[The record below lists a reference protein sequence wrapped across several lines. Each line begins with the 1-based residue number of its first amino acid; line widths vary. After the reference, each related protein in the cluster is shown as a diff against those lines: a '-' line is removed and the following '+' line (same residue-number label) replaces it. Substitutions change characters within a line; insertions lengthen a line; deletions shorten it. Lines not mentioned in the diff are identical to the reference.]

1 MQVPLL
7 DLSLQYRQVADE
19 VMEALRGVVEDQRF
33 ILGPVVEKL
42 EAEVAAK
49 LRVPHAVGC
58 ASGTDAILL
67 AVRALGVERGEEVVT
82 SPFTFFATAGAIHN
96 AGARPVF
103 ADIAPDT
110 LNLDPAA
117 AEAATTERTRAV
129 MPVHLFGQMAEMR
142 AFRDLGDRRGVAVI
156 EDAAQAIGARQRDGD
171 GWITTGTLGDV
182 CCFSFFPTK
191 NLGAFGDAG
200 MAVASDD
207 AVAERLR
214 KLRVHGGRQMYHHEE
229 VGYNSR
235 LDALQAAVL
244 LAKLPYLDGWSDARR
259 RNAAFYDAALAG
271 LDGIVLPVVRPGN
284 ESIVNQYT
292 LRVPGGRRDA
302 LQDFL
307 KARGVG
313 SSVYYPIPLDRQEC
327 FEYLGYRQGQFP
339 ESERASR
346 EVLSLPVFPELTE
359 AQLAH
364 VADSVRAFVERGR
377 G

>member
-7 DLSLQYRQVADE
+7 DLSLQYREVADD
-19 VMEALRGVVEDQRF
+19 VMAAVRGVIEEQRF
-33 ILGPVVEKL
+33 ILGPVVDRL
-42 EAEVAAK
+42 EAEIAAK
-49 LRVPHAVGC
+49 LGVKHAIGC

-67 AVRALGVERGEEVVT
+67 AVRAQVERGEEVVT

-103 ADIAPDT
+103 ADIDPDT
-110 LNLDPAA
+110 FNLDPAA
-117 AEAATTERTRAV
+117 AEAAFTERTRAV
-129 MPVHLFGQMAEMR
+129 MPVHLFGQMADMR
-142 AFRDLGDRRGVAVI
+142 AFREIGDRRGVAVI
-156 EDAAQAIGARQRDGD
+156 EDAAQAIGARQRDG
-171 GWITTGTLGDV
+171 GEWITTGTLGDS

-200 MAVASDD
+200 MTVTNDD

-244 LAKLPYLDGWSDARR
+244 SAKLPYLDRWSERR
-259 RNAAFYDAALAG
+259 RANAAFYDHSLAG
-271 LDGIVLPVVRPGN
+271 LDGITLPVVRPGN

-292 LRVPGGRRDA
+292 ICVADGRRDA
-302 LQDFL
+302 LQEFL
-307 KARGVG
+307 RERGVG

-327 FEYLGYRQGQFP
+327 FEYLGYRPGQFP

-364 VADSVRAFVERGR
+364 VAESIRAYFGA
-377 G
+377 